1 LVRANPALEGTP
13 SDFVRKAMSIVAP
26 PSFSTVCPLLRVALI
41 LDALISLFESHEN
54 LVRNYKESTCANFTQ
69 KYLLGA
75 E

>member
-1 LVRANPALEGTP
+1 
-13 SDFVRKAMSIVAP
+13 MSIVAP

-54 LVRNYKESTCANFTQ
+54 LVRNYKESICANFTQ